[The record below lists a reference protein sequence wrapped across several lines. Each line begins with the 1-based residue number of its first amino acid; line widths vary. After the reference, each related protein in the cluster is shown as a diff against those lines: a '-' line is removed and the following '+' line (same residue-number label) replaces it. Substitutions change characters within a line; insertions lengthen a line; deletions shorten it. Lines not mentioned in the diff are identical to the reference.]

1 MNTEHHELVAILDF
15 GGQYTQLIARRV
27 RDLHVFSEIVP
38 CDTSATKF
46 AERSP
51 KALIFS
57 GGPASVY
64 ADGAPTCDPAIFE
77 LGLPVLGICYGAQ
90 LMATLL
96 GGSVERAASGEYG
109 QTVVS
114 LSPSS
119 RMFRGLPPEIA
130 TWMSHMDR
138 IHDVPAGFE
147 VTAGTAV
154 CPVAAMEDSTRHL
167 YALQFHP
174 EVAQTTAGT
183 QILERFLFDIAGCSG
198 DWTMESL
205 MNTAV
210 QDMRSRIGE
219 KRALCALSGGVDSS
233 VAAALAYRAVGQ
245 QLCCVFVD
253 TGLLRAGEGDQVEA
267 TFRGHF
273 GAPLVRVDAGDRF
286 FAALEGI
293 TDPEQKRKAV
303 GSTFISCFAEQAR
316 TAQDAQ
322 FLVQGT
328 LYPDVIE
335 SGSPVAHTIKS
346 HHNVGGLPADLGFDL
361 VEPLRLLFKD
371 EVRNLGRILGLP
383 EGLVTRQPFPGPGLS
398 VRIVGE
404 VTRKKVDI
412 VRRADAVV
420 ERVMR
425 QSGWYDK
432 VWQSFAVL
440 PDVRSVGVQGDT
452 RTYGHTIAVR
462 VVDSSDGMTAD
473 WVRLP
478 SEVLHELSQAIV
490 SEVPEVNRVV
500 YDITSKPPATI
511 EWE

>member
-1 MNTEHHELVAILDF
+1 MSAERHELICILDF

-27 RDLHVFSEIVP
+27 RDLHVFCEIVP
-38 CDTSATKF
+38 CDTKAAQL
-46 AERSP
+46 AERAP
-51 KALIFS
+51 KALILS

-64 ADGAPTCDPAIFE
+64 ADAAPTCDPAIFE
-77 LGLPVLGICYGAQ
+77 LGIPVLGICYGAQ
-90 LMATLL
+90 LMATVL
-96 GGSVERAASGEYG
+96 GGTVEHAPSGEYG
-109 QTVVS
+109 QTAVS
-114 LSPSS
+114 LSESS
-119 RMFRGLPPEIA
+119 RMFRGLPSEIS

-138 IHDVPAGFE
+138 IHDVPPGFE
-147 VTAGTAV
+147 ATAATSA
-154 CPVAAMEDSTRHL
+154 CPVAAMEHPTRHL

-205 MNTAV
+205 VNGAV
-210 QDMRSRIGE
+210 QDIRSRVGD

-233 VAAALAYRAVGQ
+233 VAATLAYRAIGQ
-245 QLCCVFVD
+245 QLSCVFVD
-253 TGLLRAGEGDQVEA
+253 TGLLRSGEGDQVEA

-273 GAPLVRVDAGDRF
+273 GAPLTRVDAADRF
-286 FAALEGI
+286 FAALKGV

-303 GSTFISCFAEQAR
+303 GSTFIACFAEQAR
-316 TAQDAQ
+316 LTQDAQ

-346 HHNVGGLPADLGFDL
+346 HHNVGGLPPDLSFVL
-361 VEPLRLLFKD
+361 IEPLRLLFKD
-371 EVRNLGRILGLP
+371 EVRTLGRVLGLP
-383 EGLVTRQPFPGPGLS
+383 EELVSRQPFPGPGLA
-398 VRIVGE
+398 VRVIGE
-404 VTRKKVDI
+404 VTRNNVDI

-425 QSGWYDK
+425 RSGWYNR

-440 PDVRSVGVQGDT
+440 PDVHSVGVQGDT

-478 SEVLHELSQAIV
+478 PEVLHELSQAIV